1 MATAVIMPKQG
12 NSVESSII
20 SNWRVQAGDRVRAG
34 DVLCDIETDKALM
47 EVASPAEGV
56 VLALFY
62 NAGDDVAVMTPI
74 AAIGQAGEAYEH
86 LRVGDAPHIH
96 TTPAAAA
103 QPSST
108 PQDTGVTSLN
118 YAARAVGQAS
128 IISPRAAKLAGQH
141 GLNITLIRGSG
152 PDGRIIERDVQAA
165 LDKQSP
171 LTPLARGIAGTGI
184 GGRVIADDLRNTTPQ
199 AEIEPEYTAIPL
211 RGMRKVIA
219 DRMRSSLQTTAQL
232 TLNRSADARAL
243 LAFRA
248 RLKSSTEALGL
259 QNISIND
266 LLLFAVARV
275 LKDYPALNATLQDN
289 TIYQYHPVHLSFAV
303 DTPRGLIV
311 PVIRNADTISLRQ
324 IAEAA
329 KRLSVACQNGTV
341 APDDLNGGTFTVS
354 NLGGLGIESFT
365 PVINPPQVAILG
377 VGTIAPKPVTV
388 NTEIQFIPHLQLS
401 LTTDHQVVDGAPAA
415 RFLAALADA
424 LAQIELLIAV

>member
-20 SNWRVQAGDRVRAG
+20 TQWRVQVGDRVRAG

-47 EVASPAEGV
+47 EVSSPADGV

-62 NAGDDVAVMTPI
+62 NAGDDVAVMMPI
-74 AAIGQAGEAYEH
+74 AAIGQTGEAYEH
-86 LRVGDAPHIH
+86 LRVDDAAQPMRA
-96 TTPAAAA
+96 TAPTAA
-103 QPSST
+103 QPS
-108 PQDTGVTSLN
+108 
-118 YAARAVGQAS
+118 AATREQQSGTRSDFTRAVGQTAL
-128 IISPRAAKLAGQH
+128 ISPRAAKLAGRH
-141 GLNITLIRGSG
+141 GLNINLIRGSG
-152 PDGRIIERDVQAA
+152 PDGRIIERDVQTA
-165 LDKQSP
+165 LDRQPP
-171 LTPLARGIAGTGI
+171 LTPMALTTVGTGI
-184 GGRVIADDLRNTTPQ
+184 GGRIGAEDVHSINPTP
-199 AEIEPEYTAIPL
+199 EPAYEAIPL

-248 RLKSSTEALGL
+248 RLKSSVEDLGL
-259 QNISIND
+259 QDISIND
-266 LLLFAVARV
+266 LLLFAVSRV
-275 LKDYPALNATLQDN
+275 LIQHPALNATLQDH
-289 TIYQYHPVHLSFAV
+289 TIYQYHPVHLGFAV

-311 PVIRNADTISLRQ
+311 PVIRNADGMSLRQ
-324 IAEAA
+324 IAQAA
-329 KRLSVACQNGTV
+329 ARLIAACQNGTI